1 MNIKHRIVLPMSM
14 EEEYKNAD
22 VPGPSDLEE
31 VIKRLEFRN
40 EKLHKYIDQL
50 IDENHKLRSKMD
62 TVDDIVDEYRNKGTI

>member
-1 MNIKHRIVLPMSM
+1 MSIKHRIVLPMSM

-40 EKLHKYIDQL
+40 ENYINTL
-50 IDENHKLRSKMD
+50 IK
-62 TVDDIVDEYRNKGTI
+62 